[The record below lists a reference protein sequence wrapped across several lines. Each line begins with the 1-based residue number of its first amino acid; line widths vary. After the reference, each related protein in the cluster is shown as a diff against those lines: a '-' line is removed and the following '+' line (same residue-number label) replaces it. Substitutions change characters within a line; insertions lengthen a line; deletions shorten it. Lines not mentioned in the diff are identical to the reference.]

1 MKLVNA
7 KKYLKFLNDSK
18 SKIVQL
24 RKLSLGTNILE
35 ETILDEFCEFDPL
48 IKMIEGTNFK
58 KFIPQL
64 EEFIASQNVVKKKA
78 PKKKK
83 VKTSNYNSIKE
94 FLYDKM
100 PLTGGFVDR
109 SYEFDEEDIKTLRL
123 LCTRE
128 LKKKG
133 GKKWLKK

>member
-7 KKYLKFLNDSK
+7 KKYFKYLNESK
-18 SKIVQL
+18 SKIVTL
-24 RKLSLGTNILE
+24 HKLSLGTNILE
-35 ETILDEFCEFDPL
+35 DTILDDFVEFYPL
-48 IKMIEGTNFK
+48 IRMMENQNFK
-58 KFIPQL
+58 KFIPDL
-64 EEFIASQNVVKKKA
+64 ESFILSNKEVKKKT

-83 VKTSNYNSIKE
+83 TKTINYSSIKE

-100 PLTGGFVDR
+100 LLTGGFVDR
-109 SYEFDEEDIKTLRL
+109 SYEFDENDIKTLRL

-133 GKKWLKK
+133 TKK